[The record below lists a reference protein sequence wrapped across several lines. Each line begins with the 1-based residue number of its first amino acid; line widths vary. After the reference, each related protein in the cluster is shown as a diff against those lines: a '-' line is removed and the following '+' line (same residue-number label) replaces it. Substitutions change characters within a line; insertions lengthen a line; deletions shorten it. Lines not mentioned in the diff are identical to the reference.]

1 MGKEKTSV
9 GVKVTMADDVLR
21 SMSSQF
27 DKTEPMITSAEEVLG
42 VDCFNVDKMIY
53 EPLTEASEII
63 TKMDDKHAWAIF
75 LDKKLI
81 QELLTSDGQTQ
92 YFLIGYEN
100 GISAR
105 CNETHFSQKENDPIS
120 HRLIFQPEPT
130 FISYSFFYGFF
141 GQTIETLCQ
150 KYFSSNT
157 EWNISIRHK
166 ILKDFK
172 DKYTFSFPKRPKMEN
187 LMFDYAETLIE
198 NIIDIQAK
206 VGK

>member
-1 MGKEKTSV
+1 MVKEKTMV
-9 GVKVTMADDVLR
+9 GVKVTMADDVLC
-21 SMSSQF
+21 SALSNP
-27 DKTEPMITSAEEVLG
+27 DKVEPIITSAEDILG
-42 VDCFNVDKMIY
+42 RDCFNVDKMIY
-53 EPLTEASEII
+53 EPITEASDII
-63 TKMDDKHAWAIF
+63 AKMDDKHAWAIF
-75 LDKKLI
+75 LDRKLI
-81 QELLTSDGQTQ
+81 QESVTSDGHTQ

-100 GISAR
+100 GISAKQ
-105 CNETHFSQKENDPIS
+105 NETHFSQKENDPIS

-172 DKYTFSFPKRPKMEN
+172 DKYTFSFPKRPEMEN
-187 LMFDYAETLIE
+187 LMFEYAETLIE

>member
-1 MGKEKTSV
+1 MGKEKTTV
-9 GVKVTMADDVLR
+9 GVKVTMADDVLY
-21 SMSSQF
+21 SMSLQN
-27 DKTEPMITSAEEVLG
+27 DKAEPDITSAEEVLG
-42 VDCFNVDKMIY
+42 IDCFNVDKMIY
-53 EPLTEASEII
+53 EPLTEASDII
-63 TKMDDKHAWAIF
+63 TKLDDKHAWAIF

-81 QELLTSDGQTQ
+81 QELLTSDEQTQ

-105 CNETHFSQKENDPIS
+105 KNETHFSQKENDPIS

-172 DKYTFSFPKRPKMEN
+172 EKYTFSFPKRPEMEN
-187 LMFDYAETLIE
+187 LRFDYAETLIE

>member
-1 MGKEKTSV
+1 MGKEKTTV
-9 GVKVTMADDVLR
+9 GVKVTMADDVLS
-21 SMSSQF
+21 SMLLQD
-27 DKTEPMITSAEEVLG
+27 DKTEPDITSAEDVLG
-42 VDCFNVDKMIY
+42 SDCFNVDKMIY
-53 EPLTEASEII
+53 EPLTEAGDII
-63 TKMDDKHAWAIF
+63 TKLDDKHAWAIF
-75 LDKKLI
+75 LYKKLI

-100 GISAR
+100 GTSAR
-105 CNETHFSQKENDPIS
+105 RNENHFSQKENDPIS

-141 GQTIETLCQ
+141 GQTIEALCQ
-150 KYFSSNT
+150 KYFSANT

-172 DKYTFSFPKRPKMEN
+172 DKYTFSFPKRPEMEN
-187 LMFDYAETLIE
+187 LMFDYAETMIE

>member
-1 MGKEKTSV
+1 MVKEKAT
-9 GVKVTMADDVLR
+9 GGINVTMADDVLC
-21 SMSSQF
+21 SALSNP
-27 DKTEPMITSAEEVLG
+27 DKVEPIITSAEEILAK
-42 VDCFNVDKMIY
+42 DCFNIDKMIY
-53 EPLTEASEII
+53 EPTTEASDII
-63 TKMDDKHAWAIF
+63 AKMDDKHAWAIF

-81 QELLTSDGQTQ
+81 QELITSDGHTQ
-92 YFLIGYEN
+92 HFLIGYEN
-100 GISAR
+100 GISAKR
-105 CNETHFSQKENDPIS
+105 NETHFSQKENDPIS

-172 DKYTFSFPKRPKMEN
+172 DKYTFSFPKRPEMER
-187 LMFDYAETLIE
+187 LMFEYAETLIE

>member
-1 MGKEKTSV
+1 MGKEKTTV
-9 GVKVTMADDVLR
+9 GVKVTMADDVLY
-21 SMSSQF
+21 SMSLQN
-27 DKTEPMITSAEEVLG
+27 DKAEPDITSAEEVLG
-42 VDCFNVDKMIY
+42 SDCFNVDKMIY
-53 EPLTEASEII
+53 EPLTEASDII
-63 TKMDDKHAWAIF
+63 TKLDDKHAWAIF

-100 GISAR
+100 GTSAR
-105 CNETHFSQKENDPIS
+105 RNETHFSQKENDPIS

-130 FISYSFFYGFF
+130 FISYSFFHGFF
-141 GQTIETLCQ
+141 GQTIETLCR

-172 DKYTFSFPKRPKMEN
+172 DKYTFSFPKRPDMEN
-187 LMFDYAETLIE
+187 LMFDYAETMIE

>member
-1 MGKEKTSV
+1 MGKEKTTV
-9 GVKVTMADDVLR
+9 GVKVTMADEVLY
-21 SMSSQF
+21 SMLLQN
-27 DKTEPMITSAEEVLG
+27 DKAEPDITSAEEVLG
-42 VDCFNVDKMIY
+42 IDCFNVDKMIY
-53 EPLTEASEII
+53 EPLTEASDII
-63 TKMDDKHAWAIF
+63 TKLDDKHAWAIF

-81 QELLTSDGQTQ
+81 QELLTSDEQTQ

-105 CNETHFSQKENDPIS
+105 KNETHFSQKENDPIS

-172 DKYTFSFPKRPKMEN
+172 EKYTFSFPKRPEMEN

>member
-1 MGKEKTSV
+1 MGKEKTTV
-9 GVKVTMADDVLR
+9 GVKVTMADDVLY
-21 SMSSQF
+21 SMSLQN
-27 DKTEPMITSAEEVLG
+27 DKAEPDITSAEEVLG
-42 VDCFNVDKMIY
+42 IDCFNVDKMIY
-53 EPLTEASEII
+53 EPLTEASDII
-63 TKMDDKHAWAIF
+63 TKLDDKHAWAIF

-81 QELLTSDGQTQ
+81 QELLTSDEQTQ

-105 CNETHFSQKENDPIS
+105 KNETHFSQKENDPIS

-172 DKYTFSFPKRPKMEN
+172 EKYTFSFPKRPEMEN

>member
-1 MGKEKTSV
+1 LGKTKTLV
-9 GVKVTMADDVLR
+9 NVTMADEVLC
-21 SMSSQF
+21 SMALQN
-27 DKTEPMITSAEEVLG
+27 DKAEPEITSAEQVLG
-42 VDCFNVDKMIY
+42 SDCFNVDKMIY
-53 EPLTEASEII
+53 EPFTEASDII
-63 TKMDDKHAWAIF
+63 TKLDDKHAWAIF

-81 QELLTSDGQTQ
+81 QQLQTPDGQTQ
-92 YFLIGYEN
+92 HFLIGYEN
-100 GISAR
+100 GTSAR
-105 CNETHFSQKENDPIS
+105 RNETHFSQKENDPVS

-141 GQTIETLCQ
+141 GQTIEALCS

-172 DKYTFSFPKRPKMEN
+172 EKYTFSFPKRPEMEN
-187 LMFDYAETLIE
+187 LMFDYAETMIE